1 MRIRYISHGNDLRAL
16 KLHFLI
22 LQAYKAPVF
31 LTDLMKNWLLFH
43 NVFEKSKI
51 GKIGLFDWKLRTTK
65 KKDQKIRKKPV
76 IKEFEEYGKSSDLNI
91 YFFELNSTTLHVFES
106 HGFSLSGTKNIYK
119 YVLKNGKFYRNE
131 KPLISFL
138 S

>member
-1 MRIRYISHGNDLRAL
+1 MN
-16 KLHFLI
+16 
-22 LQAYKAPVF
+22 
-31 LTDLMKNWLLFH
+31 NWLLFH

>member
-22 LQAYKAPVF
+22 LQAYKTPVF

>member
-22 LQAYKAPVF
+22 LQAYKTPVF

-91 YFFELNSTTLHVFES
+91 YIFELNSTTLHVFES

>member
-1 MRIRYISHGNDLRAL
+1 
-16 KLHFLI
+16 

-31 LTDLMKNWLLFH
+31 LTDLMNNWLLFH
-43 NVFEKSKI
+43 NVLQNSII
-51 GKIGLFDWKLRTTK
+51 GKIGLFEWELRTTK

-76 IKEFEEYGKSSDLNI
+76 IKEFEQFGKSSDLNI

-106 HGFSLSGTKNIYK
+106 HGFSLSGTKIIYQ
-119 YVLKNGKFYRNE
+119 YVLKNGKFYRND
-131 KPLISFL
+131 KPLVSFL